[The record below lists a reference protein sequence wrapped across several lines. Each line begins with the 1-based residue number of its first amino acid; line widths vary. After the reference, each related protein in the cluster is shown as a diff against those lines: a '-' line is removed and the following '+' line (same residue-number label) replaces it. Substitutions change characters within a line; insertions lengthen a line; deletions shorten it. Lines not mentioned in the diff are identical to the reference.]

1 MLQNLKLFTKMI
13 WWKFKMR
20 KFMSLVGIKSRKAFT
35 NKIDTNTKNKVL
47 NKYALLLD
55 KEKKLIL
62 RENVKD
68 IKFAKNKGLK
78 DNLINRLKID
88 DLKLRNIKD
97 SIIKISKLKDPVDF
111 TLKKWSRP
119 NGLNIRKVTIPIGV
133 IGVIFESRPNV
144 TSDVAGLCF
153 KSGNAVIL
161 KGGSESLNTNRI
173 LAKLF
178 RQALKKNN
186 VDENY
191 IQFVDSKDRK
201 MVDTMLSKMKKY
213 IDVIIPRGGKNLV
226 KRVQEFSNVPIIGH
240 LEGLCHT
247 FVDKDAELN
256 MASKIIYNAKLR
268 NTSICGATETILLHE
283 KIVKKFCNPI
293 LQKLENAN
301 CKIYGDKILRKYY
314 KGKLYPAK
322 EKDWSTEYLTA
333 TVSVKVVK
341 NSNEAINHI
350 NKYGTMH
357 TDSIITK
364 NKKTATKFLKN
375 VKSSIAMH
383 NTSTQ
388 FADGGE
394 FGFGGEVG
402 ISTNTLPPR
411 GPVGLEQLVSYKYE
425 ISSKGKIRE

>member
-1 MLQNLKLFTKMI
+1 MSQYMNLKGQNAK
-13 WWKFKMR
+13 
-20 KFMSLVGIKSRKAFT
+20 KAALKKINT
-35 NKIDTNTKNKVL
+35 RVKNKILT
-47 NKYALLLD
+47 KYASLLD
-55 KEKKLIL
+55 KERDSII
-62 RENVKD
+62 RANTKD
-68 IKFAKNKGLK
+68 IKFALKKGLK
-78 DNLINRLKID
+78 NNLIDRLIINHKKID
-88 DLKLRNIKD
+88 NIKD
-97 SIIKISKLKDPVDF
+97 SINKITKLKDPIDN

-119 NGLNIRKVTIPIGV
+119 NGLKIKRVSIPIGV
-133 IGVIFESRPNV
+133 IGVIYESRPNV
-144 TSDVAGLCF
+144 TSDVASLCF

-161 KGGSESLNTNRI
+161 KGGSEAINTNKI

-178 RQALKKNN
+178 RKALK
-186 VDENY
+186 ENKVNENF

-201 MVDTMLSKMKKY
+201 MVDYMLSRMKDY

-226 KRVQEFSNVPIIGH
+226 KRVQEFSTVPIIGH

-256 MASKIIYNAKLR
+256 MAIDIIYNAKLR

-293 LQKLENAN
+293 LKKLEENN
-301 CKIYGDKILRKYY
+301 CKIYGDSFLNKHY
-314 KGKLYPAK
+314 KGKISIAK
-322 EKDWSTEYLTA
+322 EKDWSTEYLAA
-333 TVSVKVVK
+333 TVSVKTVK
-341 NSNEAINHI
+341 NCEEAINHI

-364 NKKTATKFLKN
+364 NKKTAKKFLKN

-411 GPVGLEQLVSYKYE
+411 GPVGLGQLISYKYE
-425 ISSKGKIRE
+425 IVSSGKTRK

>member
-1 MLQNLKLFTKMI
+1 MN
-13 WWKFKMR
+13 
-20 KFMSLVGIKSRKAFT
+20 LVGIKSRKASSKKIAT
-35 NKIDTNTKNKVL
+35 NIKNKVL
-47 NKYALLLD
+47 NKYAQLLD
-55 KEKKLIL
+55 EEKKLIL
-62 RENVKD
+62 RENAKD
-68 IKFAKNKGLK
+68 IKFAQNKGLK

-88 DLKLRNIKD
+88 DLRLKNIKN
-97 SIIKISKLKDPVDF
+97 SIKKISKLKDPVDVI
-111 TLKKWSRP
+111 LKKWNRP
-119 NGLNIRKVTIPIGV
+119 NGLNIRRVTIPIGV

-161 KGGSESLNTNRI
+161 KGGSEALNTNRI

-178 RQALKKNN
+178 RKALKKNN

-191 IQFVDSKDRK
+191 IQFVDSKNRK
-201 MVDTMLSKMKKY
+201 MVDIMLSKMKKY
-213 IDVIIPRGGKNLV
+213 IDVIIPRGGKSLV

-268 NTSICGATETILLHE
+268 NTSICGATETILFHK
-283 KIVKKFCNPI
+283 KIIKKFCNPI

-301 CKIYGDKILRKYY
+301 CKIYGDRILQKYY

-322 EKDWSTEYLTA
+322 EKDWSTEYLAA

-341 NSNEAINHI
+341 SSDEAINHI

-364 NKKTATKFLKN
+364 NKKTAMKFLKN